1 MRQLPRV
8 MSTSGLLPV
17 VSETAASGKQAVFNE
32 RNKHPAAV
40 MCECLHSN
48 LIYMKQDGYLSRL
61 LKS

>member
-17 VSETAASGKQAVFNE
+17 VSETAASGKQAVFNK

-48 LIYMKQDGYLSRL
+48 LIYMKQDGY
-61 LKS
+61 